1 MSVAREL
8 IALDPVQMT
17 EGVMDSLEK
26 EGLIIRLAPD
36 RHRLETAPGQ
46 TRGESLYECD
56 PRYGPHKLITVTVN
70 RTSLEAFGT
79 HPDNEDFLLLGD
91 PSSGPLYLVISL
103 LTPRGIAEKI
113 ENGTLDRSDFVTL
126 IVRFNDPQVS
136 FFTMLKDVPHGEALG
151 KGARR
156 PSTFY
161 VGESRDLPIDMTDF
175 GPFKLA
181 ISEGAR

>member
-1 MSVAREL
+1 MKVAREEV
-8 IALDPVQMT
+8 ALDPVQMT
-17 EGVMDSLEK
+17 EEVMDGLEK

-36 RHRLETAPGQ
+36 RHRLETAHGQ

-56 PRYGPHKLITVTVN
+56 PRHGPHKLITVTVN
-70 RTSLEAFGT
+70 RTSFEAFGT

-103 LTPRGIAEKI
+103 LTPRGIAEKVQSR
-113 ENGTLDRSDFVTL
+113 TLDRSDFVALT
-126 IVRFNDPQVS
+126 VRFNDPRVS
-136 FFTMLKDVPHGEALG
+136 FFTMLKEVPHGEALG
-151 KGARR
+151 ERARK

-175 GPFKLA
+175 GPFTLA